1 MKFCEYLQCA
11 QKHLRGCDAL
21 LASYQSGKNV
31 DIHVW
36 LELYYLS
43 GYIIEGIAVYSAY
56 KLYEWNPDKDIIC
69 MDWNFSQKTHL
80 DFFKRRENKKNGSHP
95 FSHDGKNLIKYNVQ
109 SHGFQEIVKNL
120 LRPDPS
126 FNGMPYLGDGEISPE
141 VERLIDNWQPNIRY
155 WYENQMISLPSL
167 NREII
172 EQLIETCKI
181 IFNDVRYKI

>member
-1 MKFCEYLQCA
+1 M
-11 QKHLRGCDAL
+11 
-21 LASYQSGKNV
+21 
-31 DIHVW
+31 
-36 LELYYLS
+36 
-43 GYIIEGIAVYSAY
+43 
-56 KLYEWNPDKDIIC
+56 
-69 MDWNFSQKTHL
+69 
-80 DFFKRRENKKNGSHP
+80 
-95 FSHDGKNLIKYNVQ
+95 Q

-120 LRPDPS
+120 LRPDSS

-181 IFNDVRYKI
+181 IFNGIRSKI